1 MQWHPFWDS
10 LQGFLVIFSLWKRLG
25 SQILPCFLQ
34 NPPWIC
40 ACSNGYYNA
49 GAILVPCSHE
59 GFGDTKWMHN
69 NTMCPH
75 AMCEGRKQ
83 LSVWAAMKAI
93 LDRRFLHCSL
103 FSQLSF
109 LPEDERCA
117 GRGKFLAPDKRGFQ
131 THLCG
136 YLHSI
141 ISRPG
146 PPHSDPQHF
155 GGCQVW

>member
-1 MQWHPFWDS
+1 MTS
-10 LQGFLVIFSLWKRLG
+10 LLGLTPGFLGYFLSLKEIRFSDTAMFPAKSSMDLCMQQW
-25 SQILPCFLQ
+25 
-34 NPPWIC
+34 
-40 ACSNGYYNA
+40 YYNA

-103 FSQLSF
+103 FSQFSF

-117 GRGKFLAPDKRGFQ
+117 GRGKFLAPEERGFQ

-141 ISRPG
+141 ISKAG